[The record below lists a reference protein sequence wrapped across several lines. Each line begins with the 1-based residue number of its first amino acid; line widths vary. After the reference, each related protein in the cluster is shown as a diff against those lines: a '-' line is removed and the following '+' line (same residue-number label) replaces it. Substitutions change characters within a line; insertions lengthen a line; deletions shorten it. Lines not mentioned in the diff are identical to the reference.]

1 MSVNMR
7 IGHGYDIHR
16 FEEIVTRDFIML
28 AGVKIPYERG
38 IVAHSDGDIAIHALC
53 DALLG
58 AVALGDI
65 GQHFPDTDPRY
76 ANMDSQLLLK
86 SVVEKVAAMGFVP
99 VNVDLSVIAEAP
111 KLKPHILAMREAL
124 SVSLGISVNQ
134 VSVKATTNEKIDAVG
149 EKKAIAVHA
158 VVLLTSI

>member
-1 MSVNMR
+1 MR

-16 FEEIVTRDFIML
+16 FEEHPTRDFMML
-28 AGVKIPYERG
+28 GGIKIPYERG

-76 ANMDSQLLLK
+76 ANMDSKLLLK
-86 SVVEKVAAMGFVP
+86 SVVEKIAAMGFAP
-99 VNVDLSVIAEAP
+99 LNVDLSVIAEAP
-111 KLKPHILAMREAL
+111 KLKPYIIAMRESL
-124 SVSLGISVNQ
+124 SVLLGVNMDQ
-134 VSVKATTNEKIDAVG
+134 VSVKATTNEKMDAIG

-158 VVLLTSI
+158 VVLLTSIQE